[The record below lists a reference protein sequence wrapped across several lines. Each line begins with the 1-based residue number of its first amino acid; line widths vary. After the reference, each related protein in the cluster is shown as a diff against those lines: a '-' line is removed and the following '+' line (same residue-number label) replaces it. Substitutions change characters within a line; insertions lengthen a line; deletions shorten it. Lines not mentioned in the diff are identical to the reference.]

1 MWSKLPKEMK
11 GYHTRNRT
19 IKSLWEQ
26 KKQEVFNKENCQ
38 DQSID
43 ANHQHI
49 YECYMCN
56 KKADRKKVVFC
67 GICQNWI
74 HSDCAKFDASLA
86 QKVPI
91 FCCVSCIRSTFGPF
105 CNYIA
110 FRKKRADLLQ
120 RKKAAQICK
129 EWNLFNESTK
139 KSWEEYYPFQK
150 YGNQI
155 GDQDFTYSLR
165 GIENRHSN
173 CWLNVVVHALNSTPL
188 LLKLN
193 SFIEMLDDIDNIV

>member
-1 MWSKLPKEMK
+1 MICQGRIRSICSSRSKRDMWSKLPKEMK

-43 ANHQHI
+43 ANHQYI

-74 HSDCAKFDASLA
+74 HSDCAKLDASLA

-120 RKKAAQICK
+120 RKKQHRFVK
-129 EWNLFNESTK
+129 T
-139 KSWEEYYPFQK
+139 
-150 YGNQI
+150 
-155 GDQDFTYSLR
+155 
-165 GIENRHSN
+165 GIYLTN
-173 CWLNVVVHALNSTPL
+173 
-188 LLKLN
+188 LLKNPGKCTILFK
-193 SFIEMLDDIDNIV
+193 STAIK